1 MTITAFDALNS
12 VSQIISDGDKDY
24 SFIFKPEGTVFSPPL
39 MYFYTDPI
47 DGFFNLFIVESGP
60 TTPAY
65 MPNWLSEAIQVI
77 CNQQVN
83 ILLMRQI
90 QEQAYELLKI
100 FKNLCQMRAAL
111 WWWLMFNPYAQPF
124 NTLRV
129 LTEWYLTAFT
139 GVFPVLIGIDI
150 GPTIGLALLGNA
162 VDILGRL
169 AFTMPY
175 LPTEGEVYT
184 PETFATIEGNTEL
197 VEMLTEFGRNVRVFR
212 QFPDLW
218 KKYPIPNSLR
228 EDWYTNN
235 PEITEYLIKN
245 YYKNNIEFLP
255 DRLLKELYE
264 KSSTAADSLS
274 VSFNHLES
282 FSTNLVCWAH
292 NLVPNNFVHIHF

>member
-12 VSQIISDGDKDY
+12 VSQIISAGDKDY
-24 SFIFKPEGTVFSPPL
+24 SYIFKPEGTVFNPPL

-65 MPNWLSEAIQVI
+65 MPDWLSEAFQVI
-77 CNQQVN
+77 CNQQVD

-90 QEQAYELLKI
+90 QEWTYEMLKI

-111 WWWLMFNPYAQPF
+111 WWWLMFNPYQQPF

-139 GVFPVLIGIDI
+139 GVFPVLVGIDI
-150 GPTIGLALLGNA
+150 GPTIGLALLGNG

-175 LPTEGEVYT
+175 LPTEGKVYS
-184 PETFATIEGNTEL
+184 PENFATIENPEL
-197 VEMLTEFGRNVRVFR
+197 SEMLTEFGRTVRVFR
-212 QFPDLW
+212 QFPELW

-228 EDWYTNN
+228 EDWYTNK

-245 YYKNNIEFLP
+245 YYSRDIDFLP

-264 KSSTAADSLS
+264 KSSAAADSLS
-274 VSFNHLES
+274 ISFNNLES
-282 FSTNLVCWAH
+282 LSTNLVCWAH
-292 NLVPNNFVHIHF
+292 HFVPDNLIHINL